1 MSLTGRNG
9 KTRTVAHT
17 VNNIDRANPTAV
29 ITPPTSGQT
38 SQDVTLYIKSKDN
51 LSGVDYITLP
61 DGKRVN
67 GGNIGMVSTM
77 YGDGGYL
84 GTDGGDYSV
93 DSGTLGIVPIEVAE
107 LDVYENSYLGRVI
120 EYKGEARVLYEEG
133 LVTIEFKD
141 NKLEDTD
148 IQTGAMGGL
157 EEFYDNWI

>member
-1 MSLTGRNG
+1 MLKSEWIKTDKGFFVGDPCYVFEDMWSNIVSQYFEEDVKNG
-9 KTRTVAHT
+9 YDKSHT
-17 VNNIDRANPTAV
+17 
-29 ITPPTSGQT
+29 IT
-38 SQDVTLYIKSKDN
+38 
-51 LSGVDYITLP
+51 
-61 DGKRVN
+61 VN
-67 GGNIGMVSTM
+67 GGHIGMVSTM

-141 NKLEDTD
+141 DNLEDID
-148 IQTGAMGGL
+148 IQTGAMEDL
-157 EEFYDNWI
+157 EEFFDNWL